1 MWGVGVNSPWALR
14 HAFNAFDAWPVNIG
28 FLGRGS
34 SSSDAPLIEALAEG
48 GASGFKVHEDM
59 GAHARALDTALRVA
73 EEYDVQVA
81 LHSDGLNE
89 CLSVEDTLRVLE
101 GRTIHAFHIEGCG
114 GGHVPNVL
122 KMAGVPNVIGSSTN
136 PTLPFGRDAVAEHY
150 GMIVSVHDLKTD
162 LPGDAA
168 MARDRIRAG
177 TMGAEDV
184 LHDLGAIGIT
194 SSDAQGMGRAG
205 ETVRRTFAM
214 AGKMKAELGAPD
226 EHDNERVLR
235 YIAKLT
241 INPAIA
247 HGLSHEVGS
256 LEVGKLADIVL
267 WRPEY
272 FGAKPQLVLK
282 SGFPAYGVVGDPN
295 AATDTCEPLVLG
307 PQFGAHGTTPA
318 DISVAFVAQAALDQ
332 GNDSM
337 PTRRRRVAVRG
348 TRGIGP
354 ADLRL
359 NSRTGAV
366 DVDQETGLV
375 TLDGEPLRSSP
386 PTRSPSTAST
396 SSSAKRLG
404 TCDELPYAPEW
415 APHERTWMAWPGPNP
430 TFTNDEELAEAR
442 TAWASVARAVRR
454 FEPVTMVHGPGQGES
469 ARALLGPDVDLVER
483 ELDDAWMRDIGPTF
497 VTDGKGELAAVDWTF
512 NGWGGQDWARWEHD
526 SKIARH
532 VADLT
537 GAPVLGSALV
547 NEGGAIHV
555 DGEGTVLLTET
566 VQLGAGRNPGWTRE
580 RVEAEIH
587 ARLGTSKAIWLPHG
601 LTGDYGVYGT
611 QGHVDIVA
619 AFAAPGTV
627 LVHSQR
633 DPAHP
638 DHARSQEYLALLRAQ
653 TDAKGRR
660 LQVVEVPAPTVLK
673 DEDGDWVDYS
683 YINHYLCNGGVVL
696 CAFDDPNDEIAA
708 GIFRRL
714 FPARTVT
721 LVDARTIFAGGGG
734 IHCITQQQPK
744 V

>member
-1 MWGVGVNSPWALR
+1 MSRPGGHPAEARRLTPYEYAATHGPRAGDRLRLGDSGLVIRVESDAQRHGDEFLAGFGKTARDGLHLKAAAVRETCDVVISNVVVIDAVQGIRKVSIGIREGRIHAIGRAGNPDTLDGVDVVVGTGTSIVSGEGLIATAGAVDTHVHLLSPRIMEASLASGVTTVIGQEFGPVWGVGVNSPWALK
-14 HAFNAFDAWPVNIG
+14 HAFGAFDAWPVNIG

-34 SSSDAPLIEALAEG
+34 SSHEAPLIEALAEG

-59 GAHARALDTALRVA
+59 GAHTRALDTALRVA
-73 EEYDVQVA
+73 EEHDVEVA

-214 AGKMKAELGAPD
+214 AGKMKAQFGAPD
-226 EHDNERVLR
+226 ADHDNERVLR

-247 HGLSHEVGS
+247 HGLAHEVGS

-267 WRPEY
+267 WRPDH

-307 PQFGAHGTTPA
+307 PQFGAHGATPA
-318 DISVAFVAQAALDQ
+318 EISVAFVAQAALDQ
-332 GNDSM
+332 GHDTM

-366 DVDQETGLV
+366 DVDQRTGLV
-375 TLDGEPLRSSP
+375 TLDGDPLRSEPADSV
-386 PTRSPSTAST
+386 SLN
-396 SSSAKRLG
+396 RLYF
-404 TCDELPYAPEW
+404 L
-415 APHERTWMAWPGPNP
+415 
-430 TFTNDEELAEAR
+430 
-442 TAWASVARAVRR
+442 
-454 FEPVTMVHGPGQGES
+454 
-469 ARALLGPDVDLVER
+469 
-483 ELDDAWMRDIGPTF
+483 
-497 VTDGKGELAAVDWTF
+497 
-512 NGWGGQDWARWEHD
+512 
-526 SKIARH
+526 
-532 VADLT
+532 
-537 GAPVLGSALV
+537 
-547 NEGGAIHV
+547 
-555 DGEGTVLLTET
+555 
-566 VQLGAGRNPGWTRE
+566 
-580 RVEAEIH
+580 
-587 ARLGTSKAIWLPHG
+587 
-601 LTGDYGVYGT
+601 
-611 QGHVDIVA
+611 
-619 AFAAPGTV
+619 
-627 LVHSQR
+627 
-633 DPAHP
+633 
-638 DHARSQEYLALLRAQ
+638 
-653 TDAKGRR
+653 
-660 LQVVEVPAPTVLK
+660 
-673 DEDGDWVDYS
+673 
-683 YINHYLCNGGVVL
+683 
-696 CAFDDPNDEIAA
+696 
-708 GIFRRL
+708 
-714 FPARTVT
+714 
-721 LVDARTIFAGGGG
+721 
-734 IHCITQQQPK
+734 
-744 V
+744 

>member
-1 MWGVGVNSPWALR
+1 MNPYEYAATHGPRAGDRVRLGDSGLTIRVESDAQRYGDEFLAGFGKTARDGLHLKAAAVRETCDVVISNVVVIDAVQGVRKVSIGIREGRICSIGRAGNPDTLDGVDVVVGTGTSIVSGEGLIATAGAVDTHVHLLSPRIMEASLASGVTTIIGQEFGPVWGVGVNSPWALR

-59 GAHARALDTALRVA
+59 GAHTRALDTALRVA

-89 CLSVEDTLRVLE
+89 CLSVEDTLRVLD

-122 KMAGVPNVIGSSTN
+122 KMAGVANVIGSSTN

-226 EHDNERVLR
+226 VGHDNDRVLR

-256 LEVGKLADIVL
+256 IEVGKLADIVL

-307 PQFGAHGTTPA
+307 PQFGAHGSTPA

-332 GNDSM
+332 GGDAM

-354 ADLRL
+354 ADLWL

-366 DVDQETGLV
+366 DVDQRTGLV
-375 TLDGEPLRSSP
+375 TLDGEPVRSEP
-386 PTRSPSTAST
+386 
-396 SSSAKRLG
+396 
-404 TCDELPYAPEW
+404 
-415 APHERTWMAWPGPNP
+415 
-430 TFTNDEELAEAR
+430 AE
-442 TAWASVARAVRR
+442 SVA
-454 FEPVTMVHGPGQGES
+454 
-469 ARALLGPDVDLVER
+469 L
-483 ELDDAWMRDIGPTF
+483 
-497 VTDGKGELAAVDWTF
+497 
-512 NGWGGQDWARWEHD
+512 N
-526 SKIARH
+526 
-532 VADLT
+532 
-537 GAPVLGSALV
+537 
-547 NEGGAIHV
+547 
-555 DGEGTVLLTET
+555 
-566 VQLGAGRNPGWTRE
+566 
-580 RVEAEIH
+580 
-587 ARLGTSKAIWLPHG
+587 RLYFL
-601 LTGDYGVYGT
+601 
-611 QGHVDIVA
+611 
-619 AFAAPGTV
+619 
-627 LVHSQR
+627 
-633 DPAHP
+633 
-638 DHARSQEYLALLRAQ
+638 
-653 TDAKGRR
+653 
-660 LQVVEVPAPTVLK
+660 
-673 DEDGDWVDYS
+673 
-683 YINHYLCNGGVVL
+683 
-696 CAFDDPNDEIAA
+696 
-708 GIFRRL
+708 
-714 FPARTVT
+714 
-721 LVDARTIFAGGGG
+721 
-734 IHCITQQQPK
+734 
-744 V
+744 